1 MFLVFELLIII
12 EIIFGCKI
20 VSVGM
25 CWGRILKILLIVGI
39 FICLIVLFLK
49 NIYKVRKIL

>member
-20 VSVGM
+20 VSVGI